1 MAGGNIMCEEC
12 NEKLEKFE
20 QIEIVDH
27 WLYEI
32 EKKAKKTLDAAANA
46 DLAPLDENDI
56 KAILLSHASRL
67 LGTSVDARRGRD
79 LENLI
84 RANGLR

>member
-1 MAGGNIMCEEC
+1 MAGGTTMCEEC

-20 QIEIVDH
+20 QIEIVEH

-56 KAILLSHASRL
+56 RAILLSHASRL
-67 LGTSVDARRGRD
+67 LGTPVDARRGED

>member
-1 MAGGNIMCEEC
+1 MAGGNTMCEEC

-32 EKKAKKTLDAAANA
+32 EKKAKRTLDAAANA

-56 KAILLSHASRL
+56 KAILLSHATGL
-67 LGTSVDARRGRD
+67 LGTPVDARRGKD
-79 LENLI
+79 LDNLI